1 MGFPD
6 DYTLVPYRGRPAGLC
21 PDGPRYMALGNS
33 IAVPVLRWIGK
44 RIAAVDA
51 LPATALLQ
59 PEDVAKTLSDSELID
74 RCVQGFRKLKEAAP
88 YLREARDRF
97 SQPGRRVPVPGNPT
111 WTEWVEV
118 NLGVTVRRVQQLLSE
133 AAEPGEIVSRGSKRP
148 LKLRIGDWR
157 RLLKVSE
164 SRLAKVFGPLEDEK
178 ELAGAIRGF
187 AQGIAD
193 RFGEQEGRLLVS
205 VSVKK
210 TRSPRSSHLL
220 SRGAS
225 ASG

>member
-6 DYTLVPYRGRPAGLC
+6 DYTLVPYRGRPAALC
-21 PDGPRYMALGNS
+21 PDGPRYKALGNS
-33 IAVPVLRWIGK
+33 IAVPVLRWLGE

-51 LPATALLQ
+51 LPEGALLH
-59 PEDVAKTLSDSELID
+59 PEEAAKKLSDSELID
-74 RCVQGFRKLKEAAP
+74 RCVQGFRRLKEIAP

-111 WTEWVEV
+111 WTEWVET

-133 AAEPGEIVSRGSKRP
+133 ATEPHEIISPGPKRP
-148 LKLRIGDWR
+148 RKLRSGDWR

-164 SRLAKVFGPLEDEK
+164 NRLAQVFGPLEGEK
-178 ELAGAIRGF
+178 ELAVAIRGF

-193 RFGEQEGRLLVS
+193 RFGENGRLLVS
-205 VSVKK
+205 VSAKK
-210 TRSPRSSHLL
+210 ARPSRSSQLL